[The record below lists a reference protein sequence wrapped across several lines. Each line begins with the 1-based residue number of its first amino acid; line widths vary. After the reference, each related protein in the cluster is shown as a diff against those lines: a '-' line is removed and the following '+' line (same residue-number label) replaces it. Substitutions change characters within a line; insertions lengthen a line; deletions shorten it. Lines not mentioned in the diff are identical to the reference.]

1 MVDAEVEAAAVTIG
15 ICGSSSNSIVA
26 AAPISEEADAYT
38 GRPGTI
44 VPMVGGALI
53 VASRPQVASI
63 AIREIVVNRLCRVVK
78 ARDSRDSASSSL
90 QAVDSSVV
98 IRRKETLRAG
108 ISIMPNSVNR
118 WAVGADRCE
127 ITSRSSSVWLAPA
140 LAA

>member
-1 MVDAEVEAAAVTIG
+1 MVDAAVEAAAETIG

-53 VASRPQVASI
+53 VASRHQVASI
-63 AIREIVVNRLCRVVK
+63 AIREIVGNHLCRV
-78 ARDSRDSASSSL
+78 RDSRDSASSSL
-90 QAVDSSVV
+90 QDVDSSVV

-108 ISIMPNSVNR
+108 ISIMLNSVKR
-118 WAVGADRCE
+118 WAAVDPCE
-127 ITSRSSSVWLAPA
+127 ITSRSNSVWLAPA